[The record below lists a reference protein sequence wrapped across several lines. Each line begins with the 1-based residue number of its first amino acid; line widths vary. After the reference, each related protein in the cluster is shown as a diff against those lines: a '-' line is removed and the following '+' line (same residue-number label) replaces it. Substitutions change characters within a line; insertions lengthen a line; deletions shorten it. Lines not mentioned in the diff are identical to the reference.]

1 MAKQKAKKSHIAN
14 SDTDSENSYPVSQPT
29 NSSSSTSTKKPYVP
43 RFLIIH
49 SEKEGET
56 ISSLSPFVVHKTIM
70 SIAGEPKSKETIS
83 SLSPFVVHKTI
94 MSIAGEPKSIKNLRS
109 GDLLIQCAKESH
121 EKSLLQMK
129 IFCGLK
135 CSVTP
140 HSSLNTSKGIIR
152 CPALSRVTSDDIK
165 EGMVEQGV
173 TDVRRITVRRD
184 GETKLTNTYVL
195 SFNSPNLPT
204 VVKIGFMQ
212 VKVDVYI
219 PNPLRCYHCQVFG
232 HHENKCGRHAV
243 CCNCGEPEHCAPSGV
258 CDKPAKCVNCSGNH
272 PANSKQCPQ
281 WEKEKKILKIK
292 CENNLSFPDARK
304 QYEQFYTGQT
314 YASAVKPGTCNKST
328 QTDNKSTQTDDS
340 FKEYLKKTTEK
351 TQGTKEKRNASPK
364 PGKSNSS
371 HSGPALK
378 GATLEMIKKDEEKK
392 KKEEKDK
399 LKKQQKE
406 ERKQQWQKEQAQ
418 KEKEQTEKAKQAEK
432 NPYSVFAEKDD
443 EEVNMEEE
451 SVVFTDSSSSDHLP
465 KGTLPRL
472 PVTK

>member
-1 MAKQKAKKSHIAN
+1 MAKQKAKKRHIAN

-29 NSSSSTSTKKPYVP
+29 NSSSSSSSTSIKKPYVP

-49 SEKEGET
+49 SEKEG
-56 ISSLSPFVVHKTIM
+56 
-70 SIAGEPKSKETIS
+70 ETIS

-129 IFCGLK
+129 TFCGLK

-152 CPALSRVTSDDIK
+152 CPALNRVTSDDIK

-173 TDVRRITVRRD
+173 ADVRRITVRRD

-195 SFNSPNLPT
+195 TFNSPTLPT

-219 PNPLRCYHCQVFG
+219 PNPLRCYSCQVFG
-232 HHENKCGRHAV
+232 HHENKCGRHPV
-243 CCNCGEPEHCAPSGV
+243 CCNCGEPEHCGPSGV
-258 CDKPAKCVNCSGNH
+258 CNKPSKCVNCSGNH

-328 QTDNKSTQTDDS
+328 QTENKTTQTDDS
-340 FKEYLKKTTEK
+340 FDEYLKQTTEK
-351 TQGTKEKRNASPK
+351 TQGTKEKRNTSPK

-392 KKEEKDK
+392 KKEEKEK

-443 EEVNMEEE
+443 EEVCMEEE

>member
-1 MAKQKAKKSHIAN
+1 M
-14 SDTDSENSYPVSQPT
+14 
-29 NSSSSTSTKKPYVP
+29 
-43 RFLIIH
+43 
-49 SEKEGET
+49 
-56 ISSLSPFVVHKTIM
+56 
-70 SIAGEPKSKETIS
+70 
-83 SLSPFVVHKTI
+83 
-94 MSIAGEPKSIKNLRS
+94 
-109 GDLLIQCAKESH
+109 
-121 EKSLLQMK
+121 
-129 IFCGLK
+129 
-135 CSVTP
+135 
-140 HSSLNTSKGIIR
+140 
-152 CPALSRVTSDDIK
+152 
-165 EGMVEQGV
+165 
-173 TDVRRITVRRD
+173 
-184 GETKLTNTYVL
+184 
-195 SFNSPNLPT
+195 
-204 VVKIGFMQ
+204 
-212 VKVDVYI
+212 
-219 PNPLRCYHCQVFG
+219 FG

-304 QYEQFYTGQT
+304 QYKQFYTGQT

-340 FKEYLKKTTEK
+340 FTEYLKQTTEK

-406 ERKQQWQKEQAQ
+406 ERKQQWQKEKAQ

-443 EEVNMEEE
+443 GEVCMEEE

>member
-1 MAKQKAKKSHIAN
+1 
-14 SDTDSENSYPVSQPT
+14 
-29 NSSSSTSTKKPYVP
+29 
-43 RFLIIH
+43 
-49 SEKEGET
+49 
-56 ISSLSPFVVHKTIM
+56 
-70 SIAGEPKSKETIS
+70 
-83 SLSPFVVHKTI
+83 

-109 GDLLIQCAKESH
+109 GDLLIKCAKESH

-129 IFCGLK
+129 TFCGLK

-173 TDVRRITVRRD
+173 TDVCRITVRLD

-195 SFNSPNLPT
+195 TFNSPNLPT
-204 VVKIGFMQ
+204 VVKIGLMQ

-243 CCNCGEPEHCAPSGV
+243 CCNCGEPEHCAQSGV

-281 WEKEKKILKIK
+281 WEKEKKLLKIK

-340 FKEYLKKTTEK
+340 FTEYLKQTTEK

-371 HSGPALK
+371 HSRPALK
-378 GATLEMIKKDEEKK
+378 GATSK
-392 KKEEKDK
+392 
-399 LKKQQKE
+399 
-406 ERKQQWQKEQAQ
+406 
-418 KEKEQTEKAKQAEK
+418 
-432 NPYSVFAEKDD
+432 
-443 EEVNMEEE
+443 
-451 SVVFTDSSSSDHLP
+451 
-465 KGTLPRL
+465 
-472 PVTK
+472 